1 MEVFVMVFKRLTHI
15 GGEKE
20 VVKPAR
26 LLGLAFLV
34 CLFTVF
40 GSISCQQAAEEME
53 GTAESGVSVKEG
65 LIEFEGMAKVVQGKF
80 LYVPE
85 AQGFDIVIQGP
96 LSTGDLTSVLGKEVR
111 GEGAF
116 SPEVPSL
123 LVANILEVK
132 DESGVWSNVFTL
144 SEEVTLEDYLNPHA
158 RDEFQA
164 LDGLAYN
171 KAEDW
176 ESLEK
181 GKVQGRLVEVDGSNT
196 IVLFD
201 GNNRETGR
209 IVVDEM
215 TDFSRYYIQK
225 LNLFDSFW
233 FYLTIKDTV
242 DWNTRR
248 RTRELFHADV
258 VFAGLF

>member
-15 GGEKE
+15 GGEE
-20 VVKPAR
+20 VAKTGR
-26 LLGLAFLV
+26 LLGVAFLV
-34 CLFTVF
+34 CLFTVL

-53 GTAESGVSVKEG
+53 GSAESGVLVKEG
-65 LIEFEGMAKVVQGKF
+65 LIPFEGLAKVVQGEF

-85 AQGFDIVIQGP
+85 AQGFDIVVQGP
-96 LSTGDLTSVLGKEVR
+96 LSTGDLTSVLGKEVK
-111 GEGAF
+111 GVGTF
-116 SPEVPSL
+116 SPELPSI
-123 LVANILEVK
+123 LVANNLEAK

-144 SEEVTLEDYLNPHA
+144 SEEVTLEDYLNPHT

-176 ESLEK
+176 QSLEK
-181 GKVQGRLVEVDGSNT
+181 GKVQGRLEEVDGAYT

-201 GNNRETGR
+201 GNNREIGR
-209 IVVDEM
+209 IIVDEM
-215 TDFSRYYIQK
+215 TDFSRYYLQK